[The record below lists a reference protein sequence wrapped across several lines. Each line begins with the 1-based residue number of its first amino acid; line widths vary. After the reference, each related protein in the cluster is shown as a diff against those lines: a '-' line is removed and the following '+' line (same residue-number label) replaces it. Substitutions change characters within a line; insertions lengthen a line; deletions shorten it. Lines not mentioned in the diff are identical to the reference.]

1 MGLESRIINSDN
13 FRIMNI
19 KKVGVAI
26 EYCTYDKMK
35 AKNEVSQGWSEW
47 GDLAFLSKEKDIE
60 TYLPR
65 ICYGSQGG
73 FNAFRQIF
81 KDIKSGDIIL
91 AFEGNTIRGIT
102 EMPPDFIYCYDD
114 EERGGYANSLWPI
127 NWVDWTEFCK
137 DARLGVQGGQ
147 GVKGIENCGLAEVNN
162 YINGHWETFKK
173 ENRYEIQLQSC
184 SERLEREHKRFDER
198 IIESKK
204 HYMEGLNSERA
215 EYLADM
221 LVANHNIILTG
232 APGTGKT
239 YLAKQIAAQLILQ
252 RPYSK
257 DVEND
262 SLFREHVGFVQ
273 FHPSYDYTD
282 FVEGLRVYEN
292 KKGDIGFRRQ
302 DGIFKAF
309 CKKALKEEGR
319 YVFIIDEI
327 NRGEIS
333 KIFGDLFFS
342 IDPGYRGPSGRV
354 MTQYQNL
361 VKDDDDAF
369 KDGFYIPENVFI
381 IGTMNDIDRS
391 VESMDFA
398 FRRRF
403 AFVEIKANE
412 NIGMLTDLGDDNLI
426 KEAEKR
432 MRGLNDAIF
441 KDTPEGVSGIE
452 GLSSAYHIGASY
464 FLKLNRYSGSTDE
477 RFKKLWDYNL
487 EGLLREYLRGTT
499 DVEAKIR
506 TLETAY
512 KKNDEIGF

>member
-1 MGLESRIINSDN
+1 
-13 FRIMNI
+13 MNI

-282 FVEGLRVYEN
+282 FVEGLRAYEN

-342 IDPGYRGPSGRV
+342 IDPGYRGLSGRV

-441 KDTPEGVSGIE
+441 KDTPEGVSRIE

-464 FLKLNRYSGSTDE
+464 FLKLNCYSGSTDE

-487 EGLLREYLRGTT
+487 EGLLREYLGGAT

-512 KKNDEIGF
+512 KKNDETGF

>member
-282 FVEGLRVYEN
+282 FVEGLRAYEN

>member
-282 FVEGLRVYEN
+282 FVEGLRAYEN

-412 NIGMLTDLGDDNLI
+412 NVGMLAALGDDNLI
-426 KEAEKR
+426 KEAERR

>member
-19 KKVGVAI
+19 KKVSVAI

-309 CKKALKEEGR
+309 CKKL
-319 YVFIIDEI
+319 
-327 NRGEIS
+327 
-333 KIFGDLFFS
+333 
-342 IDPGYRGPSGRV
+342 
-354 MTQYQNL
+354 
-361 VKDDDDAF
+361 
-369 KDGFYIPENVFI
+369 
-381 IGTMNDIDRS
+381 
-391 VESMDFA
+391 
-398 FRRRF
+398 
-403 AFVEIKANE
+403 
-412 NIGMLTDLGDDNLI
+412 
-426 KEAEKR
+426 
-432 MRGLNDAIF
+432 
-441 KDTPEGVSGIE
+441 
-452 GLSSAYHIGASY
+452 
-464 FLKLNRYSGSTDE
+464 
-477 RFKKLWDYNL
+477 
-487 EGLLREYLRGTT
+487 
-499 DVEAKIR
+499 
-506 TLETAY
+506 
-512 KKNDEIGF
+512 

>member
-273 FHPSYDYTD
+273 SHPSYDYTD
-282 FVEGLRVYEN
+282 FVEGLRAYEN

>member
-91 AFEGNTIRGIT
+91 AFEGNTMRGIT

>member
-282 FVEGLRVYEN
+282 FVEGLRAYEN

-412 NIGMLTDLGDDNLI
+412 NVGMLAALGDDNLI
-426 KEAEKR
+426 KEAERR

-441 KDTPEGVSGIE
+441 KDTPEGVSGIG

>member
-282 FVEGLRVYEN
+282 FVEGLRAYEN

-342 IDPGYRGPSGRV
+342 IDPGYRGLSGRV

-441 KDTPEGVSGIE
+441 KDTPEGVSRIE

-464 FLKLNRYSGSTDE
+464 FLKLNCYSGSTDE

-487 EGLLREYLRGTT
+487 EGLLREYLGGAT

-512 KKNDEIGF
+512 KKNDETGF

>member
-1 MGLESRIINSDN
+1 MGLESRIINSAN

-65 ICYGSQGG
+65 ICHGSQGG

-114 EERGGYANSLWPI
+114 EERGGYANSLWPV

-184 SERLEREHKRFDER
+184 SERLEGEHKRFDER

-204 HYMEGLNSERA
+204 HYMEGLNSERT

-282 FVEGLRVYEN
+282 FVEGLRAYEN

-302 DGIFKAF
+302 DGVFKAF
-309 CKKALKEEGR
+309 CKKALKGEGR

-354 MTQYQNL
+354 TQYQDGDD
-361 VKDDDDAF
+361 VSKDD
-369 KDGFYIPENVFI
+369 FYIPENVFI

-403 AFVEIKANE
+403 AFVEIKAND
-412 NIGMLTDLGDDNLI
+412 NVGMLAALGDDNLI
-426 KEAEKR
+426 KEAERR

-441 KDTPEGVSGIE
+441 KETPEGVFGIE

-477 RFKKLWDYNL
+477 RFKKLWDHNL
-487 EGLLREYLRGTT
+487 EGLLREYLRGAT

-512 KKNDEIGF
+512 KKNDETGF

>member
-91 AFEGNTIRGIT
+91 AVEGNTIRGIT